1 MNDLKKLIKEISKKA
16 KIWDKKYSNLGGTNP
31 YAVSGFIDEETY
43 APKTEE
49 QLVAEYGTEYFYT
62 VKETQ
67 LMKMNSKEYFLDLT
81 YQQLQNA
88 TFIAEYRGD
97 EKAQEELLKFKN
109 FLEEVKANNY
119 SYIKTLNIF
128 RVRFKDLRDK
138 LIGKEFNDL
147 FIGYNEGKEISKLLT
162 K

>member
-31 YAVSGFIDEETY
+31 FAVSGFIDEETY
-43 APKTEE
+43 TPKTEE
-49 QLVAEYGTEYFYT
+49 QLVDEYGVEYFYT

-67 LMKMNSKEYFLDLT
+67 LMKMNSKDYLLDLT
-81 YQQLQNA
+81 FQQLQSA

-109 FLEEVKANNY
+109 FLEEIKANNY
-119 SYIKTLNIF
+119 SYVKTLNIF

-138 LIGKEFNDL
+138 LISREFNDL
-147 FIGYNEGKEISKLLT
+147 FIGYNEGQEINKLIR